1 VRWTESARDSNGVT
15 LGVPT
20 YWEAQLQTEL
30 IQPKSSDAIVT
41 NPLGLFVTQISW
53 TQQVQ

>member
-1 VRWTESARDSNGVT
+1 VRWTESARDLNGVT

-41 NPLGLFVTQISW
+41 NPLGFFVTQISW